1 MARKRK
7 RRRWIVLVGVALVL
21 IIAANA
27 LSRGPREVL
36 EADPVEVELGTIV
49 RRLAETGTI
58 QMDRT
63 VEVKS
68 QVAGRIISLLADVG
82 DRVEAGQLLAVIE
95 PDPNKALQLAG
106 KRASV
111 ARAEMDLAE
120 QRRLL
125 DQKRQNHLDGIVP
138 KEELERAEYSFAV
151 AESGLSQQRLELQI
165 LEREVR
171 AQASAVRT
179 TADSLLLEDYEIV
192 SPMRGIVTDRPVEEG
207 ELVVSAVSSNAGT
220 ALFNVGDPEDLIV
233 EIRVAEVDVGE
244 ARTGLEAEIR
254 VDAIPGETF
263 RGRLRHVAPTGGSG
277 QGSSIVAFDA
287 EVEVVDYDPRL
298 RAGMTADVDLVIGR
312 VDEVPWL
319 PVEAIATIYVQDEEG
334 NETEE
339 IDRRVVYVRTD
350 GGWEERTVETGLE
363 SNTRVQIREGLEVG
377 DRVHSD
383 AAAYQERLSATGAP
397 GEGPDGPN
405 GSVRVQRRRG

>member
-7 RRRWIVLVGVALVL
+7 RRRWIILIGLALVF
-21 IIAANA
+21 IIVANA
-27 LSRGPREVL
+27 LSRGPGEVA
-36 EADPVEVELGTIV
+36 EADPVEVEVGTVV

-68 QVAGRIISLLADVG
+68 QVAGRIVTLFADVG
-82 DRVEAGQLLAVIE
+82 DRVEEGQLLAVIE

-111 ARAEMDLAE
+111 ARAEDSFALAE
-120 QRRLL
+120 SQ
-125 DQKRQNHLDGIVP
+125 
-138 KEELERAEYSFAV
+138 
-151 AESGLSQQRLELQI
+151 LSQQRLELQI

-171 AQASAVRT
+171 AQASAVKT
-179 TADSLLLEDYEIV
+179 TPDSLLLEDYEIV

-207 ELVVSAVSSNAGT
+207 ELVTSAVASNVGT

-244 ARTGLEAEIR
+244 AKVGLEAEIR
-254 VDAIPGETF
+254 VDAIPGEVF
-263 RGRLRHVAPTGGSG
+263 KGVLRHVAPTGGTG

-287 EVEVVDYDPRL
+287 EVEVVEFDPRL

-312 VDEVPWL
+312 AEEVPWL
-319 PVEAIATIYVQDEEG
+319 PVEAVATIYAKDEEG
-334 NETEE
+334 NETEA
-339 IDRRVVYVRTD
+339 IDRRIVYVRTED
-350 GGWEERTVETGLE
+350 GWEERTVETGLE
-363 SNTRVQIREGLEVG
+363 SNTRVQILEGLEVG
-377 DRVHSD
+377 DRVHPD
-383 AAAYQERLSATGAP
+383 AAARLEQLNATQESTTATDNSAGP
-397 GEGPDGPN
+397 GGPRG
-405 GSVRVQRRRG
+405 RRG